1 MDEPVKTSFCP
12 VRPIDTF
19 SVAILQETVRAM
31 RKEQNHQL
39 GAERFACKGRG
50 SKLCGL
56 HVWISKLWSKT
67 LCLKQKQSAVNSACK
82 CWKGYWSSFRDGGH
96 SFEVKERRCPCI
108 FWHNSVALP
117 GAWRRGG
124 DHSPTRVTSVFPKG
138 VVSLIRIKFQDVED
152 MIKNVTAELQFRWTT
167 SVMWKGCSTQGRLL
181 WRKIEHDLLFDLVCL
196 FFTLITIKI
205 WSIW

>member
-56 HVWISKLWSKT
+56 HVWISKL
-67 LCLKQKQSAVNSACK
+67 
-82 CWKGYWSSFRDGGH
+82 
-96 SFEVKERRCPCI
+96 
-108 FWHNSVALP
+108 
-117 GAWRRGG
+117 
-124 DHSPTRVTSVFPKG
+124 
-138 VVSLIRIKFQDVED
+138 
-152 MIKNVTAELQFRWTT
+152 
-167 SVMWKGCSTQGRLL
+167 
-181 WRKIEHDLLFDLVCL
+181 
-196 FFTLITIKI
+196 
-205 WSIW
+205 